1 MRRDGSIA
9 IIDVHDNTADW
20 PIEDT
25 KGELYSKDGKYTTS
39 GNDHPLDIVAEAV
52 PRSMDVKPL
61 TEGVFHAPYVEQNTT
76 PNDPKGEVG
85 ATKPPL
91 GLIPSIAMEAA
102 AWAHKLGS
110 EKYGTF
116 NWRVTG
122 VCASTYVSAIMR
134 HLNAW
139 RDGEDLDPESG
150 VSHLGHVIASANILL
165 DSAHCGTLQDDRSK
179 LPQINP

>member
-9 IIDVHDNTADW
+9 IIAIHDDSPIW
-20 PIEDT
+20 PIIDT
-25 KGELYSKDGKYTTS
+25 EGDLYSKDGGYASS
-39 GNDHPLDIVAEAV
+39 GIDHPLDIVAEAV

-61 TEGVFHAPYVEQNTT
+61 TEGVFHAPSVEQNTV

-91 GLIPSIAMEAA
+91 GLIPPIAMEAA

-116 NWRVTG
+116 NWRATG
-122 VCASTYVSAIMR
+122 VCASTYVSAMMR